1 MASVTNPLHDLGVR
15 AEATVADWL
24 AVHGWRILD
33 RRWRSPAGELDLVC
47 LDPGEVLVGVEVKL
61 RRTGRAGTG
70 AESLD
75 QRRIGRL
82 RATLAR
88 YATLH
93 APAWRGLR
101 LDLVSV
107 APAGDGRW
115 RLLRVRDIGAW

>member
-1 MASVTNPLHDLGVR
+1 MTDTRHELGAR

-24 AVHGWRILD
+24 ALQGWRILN

-47 LDPGEVLVGVEVKL
+47 LDPGDVLVGVEVKL

-75 QRRIGRL
+75 RRRIGRL
-82 RATLAR
+82 RATLAG

-93 APAWRGLR
+93 APPHSGIRV
-101 LDLVSV
+101 DLVTLSS
-107 APAGDGRW
+107 AGDGRW
-115 RLLRVRDIGAW
+115 RLLRMPDIDAW